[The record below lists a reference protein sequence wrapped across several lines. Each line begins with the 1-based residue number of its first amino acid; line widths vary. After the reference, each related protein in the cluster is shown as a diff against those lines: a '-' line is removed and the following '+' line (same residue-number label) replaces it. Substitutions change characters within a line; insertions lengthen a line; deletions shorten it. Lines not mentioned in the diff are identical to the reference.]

1 MAAAA
6 ALLDGALSHFRAK
19 RTAEAKAAFDD
30 ALRVCASRGG
40 LDGDQL
46 EMVHSMRGDCC
57 AILGMQALAA
67 EDFGRSIELAPDV
80 AIYRYK
86 RSVVLLQRQIR
97 ASVHRILETRRRLLK
112 QYEKSEKHILVTLVR
127 ERADFVRE
135 QKEAIQGPNQ
145 GLQPR
150 PATCTMPFS
159 NEVSVLEEG
168 PNFRA

>member
-1 MAAAA
+1 MRIIRKWYDKNRQTI
-6 ALLDGALSHFRAK
+6 LDAVKCR
-19 RTAEAKAAFDD
+19 
-30 ALRVCASRGG
+30 ALRKIKKFI
-40 LDGDQL
+40 L
-46 EMVHSMRGDCC
+46 ETK
-57 AILGMQALAA
+57 
-67 EDFGRSIELAPDV
+67 DV
-80 AIYRYK
+80 VQVMPAIYRYK